1 MQGQGRGRMLRTT
14 MASRDQLHDPGA
26 GAIEC
31 RLARVRGR
39 VQGVG
44 FRETC
49 VQQARALGVTGW
61 VRNRLD
67 GSVEAM
73 LQGAP
78 AQLDA
83 MCEWLREGNPVA
95 LVDELEL
102 TVVAPPFARADGFE
116 RLPTL

>member
-1 MQGQGRGRMLRTT
+1 MRRT
-14 MASRDQLHDPGA
+14 MPASRDTDDKPA
-26 GAIEC
+26 PGAIES

-44 FRETC
+44 FREAC

-61 VRNRLD
+61 VRNRMD

-83 MCEWLREGNPVA
+83 MCEWLRDGNPVA

-102 TVVAPPFARADGFE
+102 TELAPPFARFDGFE

>member
-1 MQGQGRGRMLRTT
+1 MT
-14 MASRDQLHDPGA
+14 SREQLHGDPAPGP
-26 GAIEC
+26 IEC
-31 RLARVRGR
+31 RLARVHGR

-73 LQGAP
+73 LQGTP
-78 AQLDA
+78 AQLEA
-83 MCEWLREGNPVA
+83 MCEWLRDGNPVA

-102 TVVAPPFARADGFE
+102 RAVPPPFARADGFE

>member
-1 MQGQGRGRMLRTT
+1 
-14 MASRDQLHDPGA
+14 MAFRDQAHNQSRDAAA

-44 FRETC
+44 FRDTC
-49 VQQARALGVTGW
+49 VQQAHAFGVTGW

-67 GSVEAM
+67 GSVEAL
-73 LQGAP
+73 LQGTP

-83 MCEWLREGNPVA
+83 MCEWLGDGNPVA

-102 TVVAPPFARADGFE
+102 SVLPPPFARADSFE

>member
-1 MQGQGRGRMLRTT
+1 MP
-14 MASRDQLHDPGA
+14 SRHHDDDPTP

-49 VQQARALGVTGW
+49 VQRACSLGVTGW

-67 GSVEAM
+67 GSVEAL
-73 LQGAP
+73 LQGTP
-78 AQLDA
+78 AQLDE
-83 MCEWLREGNPVA
+83 MCEWLRDGNPVA

-102 TVVAPPFARADGFE
+102 SVLSPPFARFDRFE
-116 RLPTL
+116 RLPTH